1 MSEQF
6 NLPFGAIAPAAKPV
20 DFFIAPRERNIVQ
33 PTQQPMFSAPKGVS
47 TVGTAGT
54 TFVQGSNQFKDLA
67 RSLAPFSK
75 ALVETLQ
82 TAGLQY
88 AAWQMDVGE
97 QAAMEQLAEGQARLD
112 EEMETSELNRAAAN
126 REVAYAD
133 PQAGGI
139 MDLLN
144 PYRQIGYQRG
154 MSKLAGQEIE
164 LGMAGYVD
172 SRSDE
177 IDYNTP
183 DQGFAAL
190 QQIRADY
197 TNEVLDKYG
206 VDNGSPGFSKYTAP
220 RIEKASDAVAQT
232 LQKDRVKWLDEQKPR
247 TISALI
253 RNEWNAI
260 QSNGYVMLN
269 GQRYTRGGPG
279 YESAVKARL
288 NQMMAGELMTGGLPG
303 QALKWQEEIFK
314 TLAAERDFEGRP
326 SPLDY
331 LDTSIEMRD
340 ANGVVLK
347 DYEGNPRF
355 YSMSEYFKQESI
367 ESEVQF
373 AQAAYTKLTRQRKEM
388 AAEVQGLIL
397 EKTRGMPAGPQRY
410 AMGEAV
416 LESYILSYERQTGT
430 RMNEGTRSYL
440 YDAWRKANETTLT
453 LSGQMDDPTV
463 VETFVNQVNTSF
475 GSSFNASQLRQMMA
489 QLAGSINDP
498 ELQNELFRR
507 GEEAISARE
516 TKEDVDANYGSTFR
530 PIVNLEIENRINAE
544 YTRQDA
550 RNQAARTNAES
561 QMRVLIE
568 PAIADALRNA
578 EAEKQGRLS
587 QSEAAKVVRDTI
599 KELDFGQIQFPRGN
613 TERQRDREQKELESS
628 ISPTWPIDQ
637 LADIPNRAAVLRDYR
652 KTRILDS
659 AAIAETVYNA
669 SRGYGQSQ
677 ALKRAWRDAKAESLF
692 DFVESQLKL
701 LQQEVPDWNPPWTP
715 AQWRKFRDRNLRS
728 AGLEK
733 SLYATQRLSETRP
746 QLASI
751 QGWIIPSTFQV

>member
-20 DFFIAPRERNIVQ
+20 DFFIAPRERNIAQ
-33 PTQQPMFSAPKGVS
+33 PTQPAMFSAPKGVS

-82 TAGLQY
+82 TTGLQY

-164 LGMAGYVD
+164 LGMAGYVN
-172 SRSDE
+172 SRADE

-190 QQIRADY
+190 QQIRADF
-197 TNEVLDKYG
+197 TNEVLDRYG

-260 QSNGYVMLN
+260 QANGYVMLN
-269 GQRYTRGGPG
+269 GQRYNFGSPG
-279 YESAVKARL
+279 WREGVKARL
-288 NQMMAGELMTGGLPG
+288 NQLMQGELMTGGLPG
-303 QALKWQEEIFK
+303 QSIKWQEEIFK
-314 TLAAERDFEGRP
+314 TLAAERDFEGGP
-326 SPLDY
+326 SPLDF
-331 LDTSIEMRD
+331 LDTSVEMRD

-347 DYEGNPRF
+347 DYAGNPRF

-373 AQAAYTKLTRQRKEM
+373 AQAAYTKLKRERDELAVQLRGQITR
-388 AAEVQGLIL
+388 ATA
-397 EKTRGMPAGPQRY
+397 GMPAGPQRY

-416 LESYILSYERQTGT
+416 LESFIAGVEEPTGER
-430 RMNEGTRSYL
+430 MDAGTRSYL
-440 YDAWRKANETTLT
+440 YDAWRKANETTLN

-530 PIVNLEIENRINAE
+530 PIVDLEIKNRIDAE
-544 YTRQDA
+544 YTRQNA

-578 EAEKQGRLS
+578 EAEKQSRLS

-599 KELDFGQIQFPRGN
+599 KELDFGQIQFPDGN
-613 TERQRDREQKELESS
+613 TENQREREQKEQESS
-628 ISPTWPIDQ
+628 LSPTWPIDQ

-659 AAIAETVYNA
+659 AAITETVYNA
-669 SRGYGQSQ
+669 SRGYGQST

-701 LQQEVPDWNPPWTP
+701 LQQEVPDWSPPWTP
-715 AQWRKFRDRNLRS
+715 AEWRKFRDQNLRS